1 MKKSYLINIDASRE
15 DLRGDFYEAHEGSWK
30 KYMNPTDA
38 ELEESVKSEMKSWL
52 GDLGIGID
60 FETDGTYFVLNGYQA
75 VNLLDALQEWH
86 EVVSPK
92 ELKFDE
98 VGLNSDRY
106 EEIVSLLGGE

>member
-1 MKKSYLINIDASRE
+1 MEKRYLINIDANRE
-15 DLRGDFYEAHEGSWK
+15 YLRGDFYEAHEGSWVD
-30 KYMNPTDA
+30 YENPTDA
-38 ELEESVKSEMKSWL
+38 ELEKSVKSEMESWL

-60 FETDGTYFVLNGYQA
+60 FEPDGTYFVLNGYQA
-75 VNLLDALQEWH
+75 VNLLDALKEWH